1 MAHFAKIDAYNN
13 VTWVVVVADED
24 EHRGE
29 ELLNDMGFTGKWV
42 QTSYNGNF
50 RGKFAAIGDTYDEI
64 NDIFVSPQQ

>member
-1 MAHFAKIDAYNN
+1 MAHFAKIDAYNT
-13 VTWVVVVADED
+13 VTWVVVVANED

-29 ELLNDMGFTGKWV
+29 ELLNGMGFTGKWV